1 MPAFTTVPSGQVTV
15 VGGGGG
21 GGGGGGHGVA
31 AGIVVPSGQ
40 TWVAGVV
47 AHAESAAVAANVN
60 KIRLIFSPFHV
71 ISDRQRKS
79 WACVPTVKNLR
90 RCRYGNVTYFTVQ
103 SPSTRLLGC
112 DILTEV

>member
-21 GGGGGGHGVA
+21 GGGGGGQGVA
-31 AGIVVPSGQ
+31 AGIVVPSGH
-40 TWVAGVV
+40 TWVAGVL

-71 ISDRQRKS
+71 ISDRQRKFP
-79 WACVPTVKNLR
+79 ACVPTAVNLQAR
-90 RCRYGNVTYFTVQ
+90 SLRYRHMFQGAITF
-103 SPSTRLLGC
+103 SAPFRMR
-112 DILTEV
+112 